1 MSTIKTGT
9 ITGHPDAGALTVP
22 SALTIG
28 NTIITNNSAGS
39 TVITGEGGTVTTNI
53 QQGLCKAWV
62 NAGND
67 ASRNDSF
74 NIDGETDHT
83 NGTYSYNLINH
94 MAGTNQYAQA
104 GISRASTDGR
114 IVTRDT
120 GNDTA
125 GVIAVEVTQDDGA
138 LVDSNHDV
146 FIVGDLA

>member
-22 SALTIG
+22 SALTVG

-53 QQGLCKAWV
+53 QQGLRKAWV

-83 NGTYSYNLINH
+83 NGTYSYN
-94 MAGTNQYAQA
+94 
-104 GISRASTDGR
+104 
-114 IVTRDT
+114 
-120 GNDTA
+120 
-125 GVIAVEVTQDDGA
+125 
-138 LVDSNHDV
+138 
-146 FIVGDLA
+146 F